1 MALCMQGETVLHPR
15 DGGHCQEG
23 DKEQHHSPKMAIA
36 GKVTTRHLRADVVP
50 SNTPRCKPRVMMWI
64 LAIVLGSCTPL
75 QGRSGGYLIQNRK
88 QKLHCVGCEHMF
100 GLLSEGEKVK
110 ILINLSC
117 WKNALQKRDSEWV
130 TNHKIIIIKK
140 PQCSGDIKRLQRV
153 VIWLIFTL
161 H

>member
-1 MALCMQGETVLHPR
+1 
-15 DGGHCQEG
+15 
-23 DKEQHHSPKMAIA
+23 
-36 GKVTTRHLRADVVP
+36 
-50 SNTPRCKPRVMMWI
+50 
-64 LAIVLGSCTPL
+64 
-75 QGRSGGYLIQNRK
+75 
-88 QKLHCVGCEHMF
+88 MF

-117 WKNALQKRDSEWV
+117 WKNALQKRDSERV